1 MNLSFVVSIGVMLD
15 RIPSFGYFIMKAKLG
30 QYGSD

>member
-1 MNLSFVVSIGVMLD
+1 MNLLFFVIIGVMLA

-30 QYGSD
+30 QCGSD